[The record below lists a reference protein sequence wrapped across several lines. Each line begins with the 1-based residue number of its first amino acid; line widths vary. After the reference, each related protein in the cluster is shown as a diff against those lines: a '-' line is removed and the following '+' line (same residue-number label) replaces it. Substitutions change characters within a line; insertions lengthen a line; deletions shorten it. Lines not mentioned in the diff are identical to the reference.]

1 MRKINQEIIQLLACP
16 DCRSNLSLTKNG
28 QSFECKKCFREF
40 NILKDN
46 FFTLLPKN
54 MSVKKKEIMNWWGDN
69 KPDLDAY
76 IVGSENIEEGSWLYY
91 KNTDRKWF
99 KWHHPWAATNL
110 PLFQKWIDY
119 SSLLDKKVLEIGSGV
134 GTMFENFCGL
144 GIECHALELNYPCAY
159 LTHRRTE
166 LNNFKGKGYVYQADA
181 ENLPFKDNSFDYILS
196 YGVLHH
202 SENTQQAFDEIYR
215 VLKPK
220 GKFFIMVYNKDS
232 INYWWH
238 IFFGWGILKGKLW
251 KMTPRQLMALRTDR
265 NYQGGNPRADFL
277 SKKEL
282 KRMLAKFSKLEL
294 SPSGPLEQIKL
305 LPWSKLPLAKFITPN
320 FIAQKLVDKYGKLIF
335 VRGEK
340 K

>member
-1 MRKINQEIIQLLACP
+1 MNKIDQENIQLLACP
-16 DCRSNLSLTKNG
+16 NCQGNLSLVDNKLIKCEKCSD
-28 QSFECKKCFREF
+28 SFEIK
-40 NILKDN
+40 KDN
-46 FFTLLPKN
+46 FFILLPKN
-54 MSVKKKEIMNWWGDN
+54 ISNKKKEIMNWWGDN

-99 KWHHPWAATNL
+99 KWHHPWAATNF

-119 SSLLDKKVLEIGSGV
+119 SSLLDKRVLEIGPGV

-144 GIECHALELNYPCAY
+144 GIEVHALELNYPCAY

-181 ENLPFKDNSFDYILS
+181 ENIPFKDNSFDYILS

-238 IFFGWGILKGKLW
+238 IFFGWGIVKGKLW

-320 FIAQKLVDKYGKLIF
+320 FIAQKLVDKYGKLIL

>member
-1 MRKINQEIIQLLACP
+1 MSKIDQENIKLLACP
-16 DCRSNLSLTKNG
+16 NCQGNLSLVDNKLLKCEKCSD
-28 QSFECKKCFREF
+28 SFEIKK
-40 NILKDN
+40 NN
-46 FFTLLPKN
+46 FFILLPKN
-54 MSVKKKEIMNWWGDN
+54 ISNKKKEIMNWWGDN

-76 IVGSENIEEGSWLYY
+76 IVGSENIEEGTWLYY

-119 SSLLDKKVLEIGSGV
+119 SSLLDKKVLEMGSGV

-144 GIECHALELNYPCAY
+144 GIEVHALDLNYPCAY

-238 IFFGWGILKGKLW
+238 IFFGWGILKGKLR
-251 KMTPRQLMALRTDR
+251 KMTPRQLTALRTDR